1 MLQKIS
7 SVSLVWH
14 FHHVWCRTAS
24 LVSFSFLIRDTLL
37 ILVTQRKILVTGKN
51 HVSGLLTWCLILD
64 PCGLKRFRD
73 LFPHW
78 HFICVF
84 VCIMAKSMS
93 ELWMGTL
100 FVVAIFFELQWISP
114 PLSGNLATLALMQPE
129 IGGGKT
135 EADAVGFTAGRI
147 YDSGKPAHAWLYF
160 EVSALVL
167 SQRTIAFSFCGNE
180 SHSFP
185 I

>member
-1 MLQKIS
+1 MS
-7 SVSLVWH
+7 SEWGLYLLWQ
-14 FHHVWCRTAS
+14 
-24 LVSFSFLIRDTLL
+24 FSSSS
-37 ILVTQRKILVTGKN
+37 
-51 HVSGLLTWCLILD
+51 SGS
-64 PCGLKRFRD
+64 
-73 LFPHW
+73 
-78 HFICVF
+78 V
-84 VCIMAKSMS
+84 
-93 ELWMGTL
+93 
-100 FVVAIFFELQWISP
+100 P
-114 PLSGNLATLALMQPE
+114 PSAGNLATLALMQPE